1 MKKLVMTL
9 IGLLSLMASM
19 QAQTDWKSQL
29 NYLYGTWTVQYIQ
42 DRNDNVSTP
51 PNLVTMKF
59 NRDMTC
65 IITQD
70 GHKIQGTFKAEQSA
84 WNRPSP
90 PVKSPTQAYSN
101 KSKKTILYFQV
112 YDINNSKGVI
122 SVPEVKE
129 YWQIKKNLFEID
141 D

>member
-1 MKKLVMTL
+1 M
-9 IGLLSLMASM
+9 
-19 QAQTDWKSQL
+19 
-29 NYLYGTWTVQYIQ
+29 YGTWTVQYVQ
-42 DRNDNVSTP
+42 DHNDNVSTP
-51 PNLVTMKF
+51 PN
-59 NRDMTC
+59 
-65 IITQD
+65 TQD
-70 GHKIQGTFKAEQSA
+70 GHKIQGTFKAEQFMQGEFELFTGLFVQVYA
-84 WNRPSP
+84 
-90 PVKSPTQAYSN
+90 N

>member
-29 NYLYGTWTVQYIQ
+29 NYLYGTWTVQYVQ
-42 DRNDNVSTP
+42 DLNDNVSTP
-51 PNLVTMKF
+51 PNLVRMKF

-65 IITQD
+65 TIIQD
-70 GHKIQGTFKAEQSA
+70 GHKIQGTFKAEQFMQGEFELFTGLFVQVYA
-84 WNRPSP
+84 
-90 PVKSPTQAYSN
+90 N

-129 YWQIKKNLFEID
+129 YWQIKKNLFELND
-141 D
+141 

>member
-51 PNLVTMKF
+51 PNLVRMKF

-65 IITQD
+65 TITQD
-70 GHKIQGTFKAEQSA
+70 GHKIQGTFKAEQFMQGEFELFTELFVQVYA
-84 WNRPSP
+84 
-90 PVKSPTQAYSN
+90 N

-112 YDINNSKGVI
+112 YDINSNKGVI
-122 SVPEVKE
+122 SVPELKE
-129 YWQIKKNLFEID
+129 YWQIKKNLFELD